1 MKRLLE
7 DQVLQQVEKQRLVVN
22 ETSDKVDFLQSK
34 LLTIERHL
42 PVMIQ
47 EILEYYFEKKVG
59 DLLSKLVTKDEFKE
73 RLSIKLD
80 YSVFRDYEKT
90 VSMDR
95 TQELKNFSYEEKL
108 SNLERALLNYVT
120 KEE

>member
-59 DLLSKLVTKDEFKE
+59 DLLSKLVTQDEFKE
-73 RLSIKLD
+73 RLSVKLD
-80 YSVFRDYEKT
+80 YSVFRDYEKM

-108 SNLERALLNYVT
+108 FNLERALLNYVT

>member
-47 EILEYYFEKKVG
+47 EISEYYFEKKVG
-59 DLLSKLVTKDEFKE
+59 DLLSKLVT
-73 RLSIKLD
+73 
-80 YSVFRDYEKT
+80 
-90 VSMDR
+90 
-95 TQELKNFSYEEKL
+95 
-108 SNLERALLNYVT
+108 
-120 KEE
+120 

>member
-59 DLLSKLVTKDEFKE
+59 DLLSKLVT
-73 RLSIKLD
+73 
-80 YSVFRDYEKT
+80 
-90 VSMDR
+90 
-95 TQELKNFSYEEKL
+95 
-108 SNLERALLNYVT
+108 
-120 KEE
+120 